1 MLWRDYFVD
10 NLLSYVQIFLALVAS
25 LFFFNLWVGAEKFS
39 TVFLILTLL
48 MFFIADGK
56 LHELLPKAGGRI
68 ATHCAFYLT
77 AIISAY
83 VAYIIFSSSD
93 LNWQGRA
100 LELFGLLGPAVFLT
114 LLSSLMVYDEVS
126 KFPYVSRNFKKTP

>member
-10 NLLSYVQIFLALVAS
+10 NLPSYAQIFLALVAS
-25 LFFFNLWVGAEKFS
+25 LFFLNLWVGAEKFPS
-39 TVFLILTLL
+39 VFFILTLL

-77 AIISAY
+77 TVISAY
-83 VAYIIFSSSD
+83 AAYIIFSSSD
-93 LNWQGRA
+93 LNWQGRV
-100 LELFGLLGPAVFLT
+100 LDLFGLLGPAVFLT

-126 KFPYVSRNFKKTP
+126 KIPYDSQDFKKTP